1 MERGLIEINLSKSPP
16 PNRSSLEKIIAI
28 MMKVEILIMHSLI
41 KLMMMR
47 RRRCQMM
54 LKISRTP
61 IQRIL
66 VSRRGPRNQLRVENL
81 ASRMMARMAG
91 RRAMLRGSLPKQRLV
106 RGVLGGLKIRGASK
120 SRWTKGISLRKLRK
134 WQEIQ
139 GSLMQLT
146 QSSQGKISRQMMEPQ
161 EILKVGFKRE
171 ESLMM
176 ITQINQGKISRLM
189 MEPKEILK
197 VGFKKAESLMMLT
210 QINQGKMS
218 RLMMELQETLKVG
231 CKKAESQMLLTKI
244 NLGKMPRL
252 MMEPQEILKVGC
264 KKAERLIIGQA
275 IRDLQGRGLLKIETQ
290 QEVDLNNRGIKME
303 RGWIQTLPERDL
315 IPTQIT
321 QLHLLPLQLLMP
333 SGLQARWSKV
343 LSTTPITSSQMSN
356 RMQRT
361 SLHFRGMRVRSC
373 R

>member
-1 MERGLIEINLSKSPP
+1 MERGLIEINLSKSLP

-28 MMKVEILIMHSLI
+28 MMKVVILIMHSLI
-41 KLMMMR
+41 KLMMR
-47 RRRCQMM
+47 RRGCQMM
-54 LKISRTP
+54 HKISRIP
-61 IQRIL
+61 ILRIL
-66 VSRRGPRNQLRVENL
+66 VSQRGPRNQLGVVNL
-81 ASRMMARMAG
+81 GSRMMARKVG
-91 RRAMLRGSLPKQRLV
+91 RRAKHRESLPKLRLV
-106 RGVLGGLKIRGASK
+106 RGVLGGLKNRRASK
-120 SRWTKGISLRKLRK
+120 SRWTKGRSLRKLRRR
-134 WQEIQ
+134 QEIQ

-146 QSSQGKISRQMMEPQ
+146 QTSQGKISRQMMEPQ
-161 EILKVGFKRE
+161 EILKVGFKKE

-197 VGFKKAESLMMLT
+197 VGFKKAESLMILT
-210 QINQGKMS
+210 QINQEKMS
-218 RLMMELQETLKVG
+218 RQMMEPQENLKVG
-231 CKKAESQMLLTKI
+231 CKKVESHMLLTKI
-244 NLGKMPRL
+244 KQGKMPRL

-264 KKAERLIIGQA
+264 KKAESLIIGQA